1 VVSWRDLGGPARAIG
16 TAIDR
21 SVTAAQHRDRDGY
34 LAAAEELAALPAEQA
49 GLVLGALARM
59 LLEES
64 HPDGLDADDIQAVL
78 DRCLRD
84 AAAWLP
90 VDRVQ
95 PRTVVAV
102 LAGALG
108 IHEPGLTYAPPP
120 QLTGGN
126 PAGDDWPGVDWDAP
140 ARDAAPTAAEYA
152 RHAPLVVADLLA
164 AARRPLRPYLD
175 AAFTEI
181 ARAES
186 MDG

>member
-1 VVSWRDLGGPARAIG
+1 MGGPARAIG

-21 SVTAAQHRDRDGY
+21 SVTAAQGRDRDGY
-34 LAAAEELAALPAEQA
+34 LAAAEELAGLPAGQ
-49 GLVLGALARM
+49 VLGALARM
-59 LLEES
+59 LLEQS
-64 HPDGLDADDIQAVL
+64 HPDGLDADDIQLVL
-78 DRCLRD
+78 DRCVRE

-90 VDRVQ
+90 VDRIQ

-126 PAGDDWPGVDWDAP
+126 PAGDDWPAVDWDAA
-140 ARDAAPTAAEYA
+140 ARDAAPTPAEYA
-152 RHAPLVVADLLA
+152 WHAPLVVADLLA
-164 AARRPLRPYLD
+164 EARRPLRPYLD

-181 ARAES
+181 ARAEA